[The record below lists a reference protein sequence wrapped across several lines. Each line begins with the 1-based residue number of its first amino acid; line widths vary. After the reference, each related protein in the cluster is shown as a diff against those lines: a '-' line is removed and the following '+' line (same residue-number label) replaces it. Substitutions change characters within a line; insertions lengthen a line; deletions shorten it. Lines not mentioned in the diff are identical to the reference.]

1 MLQGL
6 STASAEEILARDGL
20 NRLTPPKGTPEIV
33 KFLLLMAGGFSIVFW
48 IASALCFLAYGLQV
62 AQDPAVSKDNVSITV
77 NVRLFMPFVFNMP
90 SVPH

>member
-6 STASAEEILARDGL
+6 STAAAEAVLVREGL
-20 NRLTPPKGTPEIV
+20 NKLTPPKGTPGIV

-62 AQDPAVSKDNVSITV
+62 AQDPTVSKDNVSITV
-77 NVRLFMPFVFNMP
+77 NVRLFMPFVFDMP
-90 SVPH
+90 SVSY